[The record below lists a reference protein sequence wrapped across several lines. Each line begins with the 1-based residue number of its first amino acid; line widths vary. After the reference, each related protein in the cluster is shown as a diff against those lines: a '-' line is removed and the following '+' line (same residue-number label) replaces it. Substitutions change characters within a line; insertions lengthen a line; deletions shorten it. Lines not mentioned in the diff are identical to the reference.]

1 MQLPKPLC
9 GIITAMVTPLR
20 DASTLDVE
28 GTERLVEYLISGG
41 IHGLFILGTTGEA
54 PALSYALR
62 EEVIRLV
69 CKEVRGRIPVV
80 VGVTDTSF
88 AEAVVLSEK
97 AAENGAQAVV
107 AASPY
112 YFQLSQDDL
121 LRFATRL
128 AGAVPLPLMLYNAPS
143 NAHHTFSVSTV
154 LRAAEVPN
162 IVGIKDSG
170 CNMGYFHSLREGLR
184 HRPDF
189 TLLVG
194 PEELAAEAV
203 LLGGH
208 GGMCAGSNVY
218 PQLFVELYEA
228 AAKGDLPRVTRA
240 HSEVMRFGRAV
251 YRSAQ
256 YDANPLR
263 GMKCALHLLGVCEE
277 GLTEPLAP
285 YTSEER
291 ETVREYLQEVLP
303 RMMFAA
309 NENAMVR

>member
-1 MQLPKPLC
+1 MQLPEPLR
-9 GIITAMVTPLR
+9 GIITAMVTPLHN
-20 DASTLDVE
+20 AATLDVD
-28 GTERLVEYLISGG
+28 GIERLVEHLISGG
-41 IHGLFILGTTGEA
+41 VHGLFVLGTTGEA
-54 PALSYALR
+54 PALSYSLR
-62 EEVIRLV
+62 EQVIRLV
-69 CKEVRGRIPVV
+69 CKNVKGRVPVV

-88 AEAVVLSEK
+88 AEAVTLSEK
-97 AAENGAQAVV
+97 AAEFGAQAVV

-121 LRFATRL
+121 LRFCTRL
-128 AGAVPLPLMLYNAPS
+128 ARAVPLPLLLYNAPS
-143 NAHHTFSVSTV
+143 NAHHTFAVSTV

-170 CNMGYFHSLREGLR
+170 FNMGYFHSLREGLR

-218 PQLFVELYEA
+218 PQLFVELYNA
-228 AAKGDLPRVTRA
+228 AATGDLARVKQV

-251 YRSAQ
+251 YHSAK
-256 YDANPLR
+256 YEANPLR
-263 GMKCALHLLGVCEE
+263 GLKCALNLLGICEG
-277 GLTEPLAP
+277 GLTEPLVP
-285 YTSEER
+285 YTAEE
-291 ETVREYLQEVLP
+291 EVPVLNYLKEVLP
-303 RMMFAA
+303 NAKLAA
-309 NENAMVR
+309 VARA